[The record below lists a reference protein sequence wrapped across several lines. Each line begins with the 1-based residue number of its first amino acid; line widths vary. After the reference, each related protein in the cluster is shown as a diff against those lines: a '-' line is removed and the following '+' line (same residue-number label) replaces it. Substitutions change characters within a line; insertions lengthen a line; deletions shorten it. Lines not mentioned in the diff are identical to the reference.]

1 MRPVLLAFGLALASV
16 ALGQP
21 VGTPAYTL
29 DTRHFDALDGLS
41 ANRIHHV
48 ERDAAGFLWVATAK
62 GLDRYDGNRF
72 ENHLYAD
79 RVRPEQRANQVLIHL
94 HAASDSLFHLCLSQD
109 PLFLGKDTLV
119 AFSPLR
125 PDRPGA
131 HLLQEDSIRQRSF
144 RLGGRTLRWEYT
156 SEQKDSM
163 KVFWGA
169 QPVSPSFVWAPRK
182 WNTWTGGPQ
191 DQP

>member
-1 MRPVLLAFGLALASV
+1 MRPVLLALGLALASV

-72 ENHLYAD
+72 ENHLY
-79 RVRPEQRANQVLIHL
+79 
-94 HAASDSLFHLCLSQD
+94 
-109 PLFLGKDTLV
+109 
-119 AFSPLR
+119 
-125 PDRPGA
+125 
-131 HLLQEDSIRQRSF
+131 
-144 RLGGRTLRWEYT
+144 
-156 SEQKDSM
+156 
-163 KVFWGA
+163 
-169 QPVSPSFVWAPRK
+169 
-182 WNTWTGGPQ
+182 
-191 DQP
+191 